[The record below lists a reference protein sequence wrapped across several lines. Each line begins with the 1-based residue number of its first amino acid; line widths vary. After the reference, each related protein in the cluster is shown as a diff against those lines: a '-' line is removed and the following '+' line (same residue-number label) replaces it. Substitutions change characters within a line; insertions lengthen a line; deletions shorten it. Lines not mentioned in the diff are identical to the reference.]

1 MRDRNRILI
10 FALFLAGTSS
20 ALANSP
26 QPTDFQRFFYADVAD
41 AVSIAPIVAVATI
54 TKSKR
59 LKGEL
64 ATGVPEDRARFLV
77 TAKLSALIRGNDI
90 LPERIDYLVDTPLD
104 ARGRPPKL
112 NKQKVIL
119 AATPVAGKPGTIRL
133 ISPRAQMDWS
143 APLEAQVRAISTEAA
158 TLHAPPR
165 ITGVGNAFHVRGTL
179 PGESETQIFLK
190 TMNDDPVSLTVLR
203 RPGEEPRWAVAL
215 GEMIDDSAR
224 PPQRD
229 TLLWYRLACFLPQT
243 LPASSVADLG
253 PDDAAAAGDD
263 YRFIIGA
270 LGKCERAAAR

>member
-10 FALFLAGTSS
+10 FTLVLISTVS
-20 ALANSP
+20 ATASPP
-26 QPTDFQRFFYADVAD
+26 QPSDSQRFFYADVAD
-41 AVSIAPIVAVATI
+41 TVSFAPIVAVATV
-54 TKSKR
+54 TKAKR

-64 ATGVPEDRARFLV
+64 ATGIPEDRARFLV

-90 LPERIDYLVDTPLD
+90 LPERIDYLVDTTLD
-104 ARGRPPKL
+104 AKGRPPKL
-112 NKQKVIL
+112 NKRKVIL

-133 ISPRAQMDWS
+133 VSPRAQMDWS
-143 APLEAQVRAISTEAA
+143 APLEAQVRAISTEAVA
-158 TLHAPPR
+158 RHAPPR
-165 ITGVGNAFHVRGTL
+165 ITGVGNAFHVRGSL

-190 TMNDDPVSLTVLR
+190 TMNGDPVSMAVLR
-203 RPGEEPRWAVAL
+203 RPGEETRWAVAL

-224 PPQRD
+224 PPQPD
-229 TLLWYRLACFLPQT
+229 TLLWYRLACFLPET

-253 PDDAAAAGDD
+253 SEDASAASDD